1 MNNHLKTILK
11 IFGSEIVL
19 KVILGFTSIF
29 IARELE
35 NLAYSNFF
43 FFITVTN
50 LCVNIPSS
58 FFNKLFFTDKN
69 KSVINRPDIFSVV
82 FCLSLI
88 SLLSI
93 ILIVLVV
100 PFKSFLLF
108 ILSIFLIV
116 IRIIYLY
123 NQTILQSELN
133 FRKLY
138 FKELIRV
145 LFYVLPTIIYLFFAS
160 IIQIEIIILIIF
172 LSFSLIELIFK
183 IDSKF
188 HISFQLLK
196 QVAELFLKNKD
207 IFLVTIS
214 LFILTSI
221 DTIMLKKL
229 SNATEMA
236 NFGAAFTLYSFLML
250 GLGSIHKYILPKI
263 SNSNVSQFN
272 NIIRPILRVGYF
284 LIVFLLIGIN
294 FTESVFNFIFG
305 LNKFPKAHVLF
316 NVLSL
321 SAVLSYFFSPYNNI
335 LNKVGAYKI
344 QLYTYLMGI
353 ISIVSFNYFLIPI
366 YGAISVVISNLIVY
380 FFVNFILFIKAKQ
393 IIKLE
398 IN

>member
-145 LFYVLPTIIYLFFAS
+145 LFYVLPHNYI
-160 IIQIEIIILIIF
+160 
-172 LSFSLIELIFK
+172 
-183 IDSKF
+183 
-188 HISFQLLK
+188 
-196 QVAELFLKNKD
+196 
-207 IFLVTIS
+207 
-214 LFILTSI
+214 FILC
-221 DTIMLKKL
+221 
-229 SNATEMA
+229 
-236 NFGAAFTLYSFLML
+236 
-250 GLGSIHKYILPKI
+250 
-263 SNSNVSQFN
+263 
-272 NIIRPILRVGYF
+272 
-284 LIVFLLIGIN
+284 
-294 FTESVFNFIFG
+294 
-305 LNKFPKAHVLF
+305 
-316 NVLSL
+316 
-321 SAVLSYFFSPYNNI
+321 
-335 LNKVGAYKI
+335 
-344 QLYTYLMGI
+344 
-353 ISIVSFNYFLIPI
+353 FNY
-366 YGAISVVISNLIVY
+366 SN
-380 FFVNFILFIKAKQ
+380 
-393 IIKLE
+393 
-398 IN
+398 